1 MRANAVWFSV
11 LLGLFGL
18 SDSLMAQMTM
28 VVLSPENS
36 YYDEIESG
44 VALRRTPI
52 GGRGPLVGIN
62 LLFSCGSCDVAA
74 FDDAVPQIGGGS
86 GDICGFSRSV
96 PTQIVKNDLSLCV
109 KSTITN
115 NTFDLDLATWSDPR
129 GCIDADG
136 GLSCDKVD
144 GLTAY
149 LRSTSLTPT
158 ELLKQLM
165 KKVKALNFDQGTE
178 KSLLA
183 ELNTASKKLDDSNLN
198 NDVAAINTL
207 QAFVHAVQAESAKKV
222 QADDADELIADAN
235 EIISLLQG
243 V

>member
-1 MRANAVWFSV
+1 MRASAVWFSV
-11 LLGLFGL
+11 LLGSFGL

-28 VVLSPENS
+28 VVLSPENG

-52 GGRGPLVGIN
+52 GGRGPLVGVN
-62 LLFSCGSCDVAA
+62 LVFSCGSCDVAP
-74 FDDAVPQIGGGS
+74 FDDAVAQIGGGS

-96 PTQIVKNDLSLCV
+96 PRQIVLNDLSLCV

-136 GLSCDKVD
+136 GLSCEKVD

-158 ELLKQLM
+158 ELLKQLI
-165 KKVKALNFDQGTE
+165 KKVKALNLDQGTE
-178 KSLLA
+178 TSLLTK
-183 ELNTASKKLDDSNLN
+183 LNTAWKKLDDANVN
-198 NDVAAINTL
+198 NDLAAIHTL
-207 QAFVHAVQAESAKKV
+207 QAFVHAVEAESAKRV
-222 QADDADELIADAN
+222 QADDADELITDAN
-235 EIISLLQG
+235 EIISLLQS